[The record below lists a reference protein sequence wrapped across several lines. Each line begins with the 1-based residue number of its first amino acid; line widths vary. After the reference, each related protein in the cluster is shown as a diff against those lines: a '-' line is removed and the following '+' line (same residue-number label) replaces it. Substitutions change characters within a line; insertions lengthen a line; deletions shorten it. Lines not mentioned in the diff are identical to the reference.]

1 MAVRVESAAL
11 VGLLADLVVTAS
23 PSKDFLP
30 TSAILLHGDRGER
43 LHEPGRV
50 DLLVGTSLN
59 RKVIGHTWAPAD
71 GLLPPMVWPV
81 DDARTVLAAL
91 KMKITGEKDNGG
103 PKHAVRIGRDG
114 TSVEIVEDPA
124 QRPLFEG
131 DKPWQFSFHLANL
144 DDFPRGVW
152 DLLSSGDRH
161 AQFPVRDGDGTVVE
175 ALPRTDFSPEHLA
188 PFVSIAKRRGW
199 EIQAY
204 RTHHR
209 RAVHV
214 QIGFG
219 YRGVIIPRPFD
230 EEHESGVVP
239 DARVYD
245 PGLPPPPPPKPKPAP
260 AGVSA
265 PAGQP
270 VEPAP
275 VDLDMP
281 EWNAKPDADLI
292 DDEQLSIEDQGGES

>member
-1 MAVRVESAAL
+1 MSVRVESAAL

-30 TSAILLHGDRGER
+30 TSAVLLHGDRGDR
-43 LHEPGRV
+43 VGEPGRV

-59 RKVIGHTWAPAD
+59 RKVIGHTWAPAE

-91 KMKITGEKDNGG
+91 KLKIAGEKDNGG
-103 PKHAVRIGRDG
+103 PKHAVKIQRDG
-114 TSVEIVEDPA
+114 HSVEVVEDPT
-124 QRPLFEG
+124 QRPLFDD
-131 DKPWQFSFHLANL
+131 DKPWRFSFQLGDL
-144 DDFPRGVW
+144 DGFPRGVW
-152 DLLSSGDRH
+152 DLLTSGDRH
-161 AQFPVRDGDGTVVE
+161 EQYPVFNADGSRVE

-199 EIQAY
+199 EIQTY

-219 YRGVIIPRPFD
+219 YRGVIIPRSFD

-239 DARVYD
+239 DATVYD
-245 PGLPPPPPPKPKPAP
+245 PKLPPPPTKQKPGEQVA
-260 AGVSA
+260 
-265 PAGQP
+265 

-275 VDLDMP
+275 VDLDV
-281 EWNAKPDADLI
+281 PDWDAGSAPAAAED
-292 DDEQLSIEDQGGES
+292 QLAIEDQDGDS